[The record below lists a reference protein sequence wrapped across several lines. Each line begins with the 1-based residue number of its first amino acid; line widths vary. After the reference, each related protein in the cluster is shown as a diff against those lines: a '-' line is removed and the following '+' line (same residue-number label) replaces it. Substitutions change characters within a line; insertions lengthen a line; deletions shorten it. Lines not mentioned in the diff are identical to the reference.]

1 MATCVESS
9 GPIRKLGLQ
18 PRSESWPSGYGL
30 PHRYTC
36 PFSVSLA
43 LWDCRKVW
51 FVEERLAK
59 CMPTNFAL
67 NCPSIPQAD
76 SLRLVVPRV
85 PPTIFLCLA
94 GSVLCGES
102 LVQLSG
108 PPQGEPARSPPPCGP
123 AEEGRTPGEIPRLR
137 VSQGPPVVSRHS
149 PGLAPQPDS
158 SLRTGQ
164 RSLQVPA
171 APSSQLSSSSSG
183 SSSTCAVPT
192 ANVLV
197 LQASQ
202 CSMAKA
208 CRQPP
213 IVFLPKLVYDMFVS
227 TDSSGLPKSA
237 SLLPS
242 PSVMWTS
249 SFRPLLSK
257 TMTSTEQSLYYRQ
270 WTVPRPSHMDYGN
283 RAEGRADS
291 FHPRRLLLSGPPQVS
306 AVPAAPAQA
315 RLPESPLVP
324 GCLLVHFV
332 LLLWMA

>member
-1 MATCVESS
+1 M
-9 GPIRKLGLQ
+9 
-18 PRSESWPSGYGL
+18 
-30 PHRYTC
+30 
-36 PFSVSLA
+36 
-43 LWDCRKVW
+43 
-51 FVEERLAK
+51 
-59 CMPTNFAL
+59 
-67 NCPSIPQAD
+67 
-76 SLRLVVPRV
+76 
-85 PPTIFLCLA
+85 FLSFI
-94 GSVLCGES
+94 GSVLYGES
-102 LVQLSG
+102 LAQPSG
-108 PPQGEPARSPPPCGP
+108 PPQGELARSPPPCGP
-123 AEEGRTPGEIPRLR
+123 AEESRTPGEIQRLR
-137 VSQGPPVVSRHS
+137 VSQGPTVISRHS

-158 SLRTGQ
+158 SLRTGR

-171 APSSQLSSSSSG
+171 APSSQLSSSSSSSSG

-213 IVFLPKLVYDMFVS
+213 IVFLPKLVYDMLLS

-257 TMTSTEQSLYYRQ
+257 MMTSTEQSLYYRQ

-283 RAEGRADS
+283 RAEGRVDS
-291 FHPRRLLLSGPPQVS
+291 FHPRRLLLSGPPQVGIM
-306 AVPAAPAQA
+306 PAASAQA
-315 RLPESPLVP
+315 RPPESSLVSLP
-324 GCLLVHFV
+324 KDNLGAEGHVFTLGSFHGYSGFISVAVIKYPDTKQLREERVYLSSRFPV
-332 LLLWMA
+332 TVYS

>member
-1 MATCVESS
+1 MAHQLCLKLSQHSWGRHRSS
-9 GPIRKLGLQ
+9 CDL
-18 PRSESWPSGYGL
+18 
-30 PHRYTC
+30 C
-36 PFSVSLA
+36 
-43 LWDCRKVW
+43 
-51 FVEERLAK
+51 
-59 CMPTNFAL
+59 
-67 NCPSIPQAD
+67 
-76 SLRLVVPRV
+76 LVVPRA
-85 PPTIFLCLA
+85 PPTIFPFLA
-94 GSVLCGES
+94 GSVLYGES
-102 LVQLSG
+102 LAQLSG

-137 VSQGPPVVSRHS
+137 VSQGPMVVSRHS

-171 APSSQLSSSSSG
+171 APSSQLSSSSG
-183 SSSTCAVPT
+183 SSSAVPT

-213 IVFLPKLVYDMFVS
+213 IVFLPKLVYDMLVS

-257 TMTSTEQSLYYRQ
+257 MMTSTEQSLYYRQ

-283 RAEGRADS
+283 RAEGRVDS

-306 AVPAAPAQA
+306 AMPAAPGQA
-315 RLPESPLVP
+315 RLPESPLVLLP
-324 GCLLVHFV
+324 KCLLVHFV
-332 LLLWMA
+332 LLLWMASLPFCRRDRIPRQTVWFCSAFQVVVHHSREVKMARASRQRVPSHPQSRA